1 MFEIEPDN
9 IVIAQNS
16 KLKSIFYVVDGLLI
30 AEAGFQTDCT
40 TGFRFFVII
49 ILKIL
54 SSKIPMIKLIIYLI

>member
-40 TGFRFFVII
+40 RYVVCTMYRRI
-49 ILKIL
+49 
-54 SSKIPMIKLIIYLI
+54 

>member
-30 AEAGFQTDCT
+30 AEDGFHIDVAARSRINST
-40 TGFRFFVII
+40 
-49 ILKIL
+49 
-54 SSKIPMIKLIIYLI
+54 

>member
-30 AEAGFQTDCT
+30 AEDDLQIDVAARYRINST
-40 TGFRFFVII
+40 
-49 ILKIL
+49 
-54 SSKIPMIKLIIYLI
+54 SSF